1 MKNSYTLRLT
11 FSLFFLLSAVTSWSQ
26 VDSVI
31 VTGQIKN
38 LSARL
43 YRESPTIF
51 ISRNNILQAS
61 RELVRPAPLAVDG
74 TFRVSLP
81 LIYAQEEMYF
91 TYGRISTAFLAASGT
106 VTISMDADSLF
117 TAAVPF
123 RFTGTN
129 AQVNQQYARYKAF
142 EATYPNKP
150 DGRKITNSTEGKSD
164 IFAYQIAFDAYQAP
178 FLAYAKKE
186 KPFPLVIRWLQ
197 SISRYN
203 AAAFLYERAQ
213 FQGTDIETN
222 LSDTLRPADDV
233 LLTAAR
239 ASAMNRFAIYAI
251 QQGSTPEITRQNS
264 GLSVRSLSELL
275 LRYGRVTDDERSR
288 LEGYVDNNNARASDI
303 NFFNRLIK
311 RSNDTIQRL
320 VFYELLQQRTRTKFK
335 EAATDYVTA
344 YWLADVLPG
353 LTLDF
358 STLLYDYA
366 RPRVMD
372 PALKQSLAE
381 LYVLQVKDSTAIK
394 QSVKTLQQAKA
405 AVNAL
410 DLSNGIFV
418 TRDAFTDGR
427 ALLERVLSANRGK
440 VIYILL
446 TSPDSE
452 GGRQAALDAQRL
464 RDTYRSRDFALVYL
478 PNFGDDPRLWIEFS
492 AKNKL
497 AGDHLLVTIRQLDDL
512 LGYLRVNEEISAT
525 VVNRAGKVEK
535 RNAPLPGAFEEVRKV
550 LAKSF

>member
-1 MKNSYTLRLT
+1 MRNSYTVP
-11 FSLFFLLSAVTSWSQ
+11 FFLFFLFLTTASWAQ

-43 YRESPTIF
+43 YRESPTVLV
-51 ISRNNILQAS
+51 SRNNILQAS

-81 LIYAQEEMYF
+81 LIYTQEEMYF
-91 TYGRISTAFLAASGT
+91 TYGRISTAFLAAPGT
-106 VTISMDADSLF
+106 VTITLNADSLF

-123 RFTGTN
+123 QFAGTN

-142 EATYPNKP
+142 EATYTNKP

-164 IFAYQIAFDAYQAP
+164 VFAYQIALDAYRAP

-186 KPFPLVIRWLQ
+186 KPFPLVSRWLN
-197 SISRYN
+197 SVARYN

-213 FQGTDIETN
+213 FLGNDIDAT
-222 LSDTLRPADDV
+222 LSDTLRPADDG

-239 ASAMNRFAIYAI
+239 ALAMNRFAVYAV
-251 QQGSTPEITRQNS
+251 QQSSTPEITRQNS
-264 GLSVRSLSELL
+264 GLSVRSLSDLL

-288 LEGYVDNNNARASDI
+288 LEGYVDNNNAKASDI

-358 STLLYDYA
+358 SALLYDYA
-366 RPRVMD
+366 RPRIDD

-381 LYVLQVKDSTAIK
+381 LYALQIKDSSQVRQA
-394 QSVKTLQQAKA
+394 VRTLQKA
-405 AVNAL
+405 QVATNAL
-410 DLSNGIFV
+410 DLGNGIFV

-427 ALLERVLSANRGK
+427 ALLDRVLNANRGK
-440 VIYILL
+440 VVYLLL
-446 TSPDSE
+446 TSPNSE
-452 GGRQAALDAQRL
+452 GGRQAAIDAQRL
-464 RDTYRSRDFALVYL
+464 RDTYRIQDFALVYL
-478 PNFGDDPRLWIEFS
+478 PAFGDDPRLWIEFS

-497 AGDHLLVTIRQLDDL
+497 TGDHLLATSSQLEDL
-512 LGYLRVNEEISAT
+512 LGYLRSNEEISAT
-525 VVNRAGKVEK
+525 IIGRTGKVDK
-535 RNAPLPGAFEEVRKV
+535 RNAPLPASFDEVKKV
-550 LAKSF
+550 LVKSF

>member
-1 MKNSYTLRLT
+1 MRNSYTVPLT
-11 FSLFFLLSAVTSWSQ
+11 FFFLFLFFTNTGWAQ
-26 VDSVI
+26 VDSVV

-43 YRESPTIF
+43 YRESPTVF
-51 ISRNNILQAS
+51 VSRNNILRAG
-61 RELVRPAPLAVDG
+61 RELVRPAPLAIDG

-81 LIYAQEEMYF
+81 LLYPQEEMYF
-91 TYGRISTAFLAASGT
+91 TYGRISTAFLAAPGT
-106 VTISMDADSLF
+106 LTITLDADSLF

-123 RFTGTN
+123 RFTGVN

-186 KPFPLVIRWLQ
+186 KPFPLVRSWLQ

-203 AAAFLYERAQ
+203 AASFLYERAQ
-213 FQGTDIETN
+213 ALGTDIEPTI
-222 LSDTLRPADDV
+222 SDTLRPADDV

-239 ASAMNRFAIYAI
+239 ASAMNRFALYAI
-251 QQGSTPEITRQNS
+251 QQSSTPEITRQNS
-264 GLSVRSLSELL
+264 GLSVRALSELL
-275 LRYGRVTDDERSR
+275 LRYGRVTDDERTR
-288 LEGYVDNNNARASDI
+288 LAGYVDNNNARASDI

-353 LTLDF
+353 LTLNF
-358 STLLYDYA
+358 SALLYDYA
-366 RPRVMD
+366 RPRITSPV
-372 PALKQSLAE
+372 LKQSLAE
-381 LYVLQVKDSTAIK
+381 LYALEVKDSAQIQQAVRK
-394 QSVKTLQQAKA
+394 LQQAKGE
-405 AVNAL
+405 VNAL

-418 TRDAFTDGR
+418 TRDAFIDGR
-427 ALLERVLSANRGK
+427 ALLDRVINANRGK
-440 VIYILL
+440 VIYLL
-446 TSPDSE
+446 MTSPDSE
-452 GGRQAALDAQRL
+452 AGRQAALDAQRL

-497 AGDHLLVTIRQLDDL
+497 AGDHLLLTLRQLEEL
-512 LGYLRVNEEISAT
+512 LGYLRSTEETAAT
-525 VVNRAGKVEK
+525 VINRTGKVAK
-535 RNAPLPGAFEEVRKV
+535 RNAPLPNAFEEVRKV
-550 LAKSF
+550 LVKSF